1 MDFGLVV
8 RNSTPS
14 TEVIICNF
22 RTRRPP
28 AGNYLLSR
36 RGIISDASAME
47 SPTSTFALLEQAQ
60 AGDRE
65 ALSRAFEKYQRRLA
79 VLVHFKLS
87 ERTRT
92 FAEVD
97 DIVQETML
105 RAFRDIGRFSYQ
117 APGSFLRWLSA
128 IADHAIVDRVRYEG
142 RERRAGEEIP
152 FRSESNPAG
161 PEPVDTK
168 TPSRLLAQREA
179 VERLLSRLAAL
190 PEDYRNAI
198 LMAKI
203 EGLSTA
209 EMADRL
215 GKSREAV
222 ALLVYRAVK
231 RFRALTE
238 ADR

>member
-1 MDFGLVV
+1 
-8 RNSTPS
+8 
-14 TEVIICNF
+14 
-22 RTRRPP
+22 
-28 AGNYLLSR
+28 
-36 RGIISDASAME
+36 ME
-47 SPTSTFALLEQAQ
+47 PPTSTFTLLERAQ
-60 AGDRE
+60 AGDRD

-97 DIVQETML
+97 DIVQETLL
-105 RAFRDIGRFSYQ
+105 RAFRDIEHFAYQ
-117 APGSFLRWLSA
+117 APDSFLRWLSA
-128 IADHAIVDRVRYEG
+128 IADHVIVDRVRYAG

-161 PEPVDTK
+161 PEPADTK

-179 VERLLSRLAAL
+179 VERLLERLAAL
-190 PEDYRNAI
+190 PDDYRQAI

-209 EMADRL
+209 EMAAQM
-215 GKSREAV
+215 GKSREAT

-231 RFRALTE
+231 RFRALCE

>member
-1 MDFGLVV
+1 
-8 RNSTPS
+8 
-14 TEVIICNF
+14 
-22 RTRRPP
+22 
-28 AGNYLLSR
+28 
-36 RGIISDASAME
+36 ME
-47 SPTSTFALLEQAQ
+47 SPTSTFTLLEKAQ

-79 VLVHFKLS
+79 VLFHFKLG

-97 DIVQETML
+97 DIVQETLL
-105 RAFRDIGRFSYQ
+105 RAFRDIEHFSYQ

-128 IADHAIVDRVRYEG
+128 IADHAIVDRVRYQG
-142 RERRAGEEIP
+142 RQRRAAEEIP

-161 PEPVDTK
+161 PEPADTK

-179 VERLLSRLAAL
+179 VERLLARLSAL
-190 PEDYRNAI
+190 PEDYRKVI

-209 EMADRL
+209 EIAAQM

-231 RFRALTE
+231 RFRNLCE
-238 ADR
+238 ADQ

>member
-1 MDFGLVV
+1 
-8 RNSTPS
+8 
-14 TEVIICNF
+14 
-22 RTRRPP
+22 
-28 AGNYLLSR
+28 
-36 RGIISDASAME
+36 ME

-65 ALSRAFEKYQRRLA
+65 ALSRAFEKHQRRLA

-87 ERTRT
+87 DRARA

-97 DIVQETML
+97 DIVQETLL
-105 RAFRDIGRFSYQ
+105 RAFRDFHRFSYQ

-128 IADHAIVDRVRYEG
+128 IADHVIVDRVRYQG

-161 PEPVDTK
+161 PNPIDTK
-168 TPSRLLAQREA
+168 TPSRLLAQQEA
-179 VERLLSRLAAL
+179 VERLLARLEAL
-190 PEDYRNAI
+190 PEDYRKVI

-209 EMADRL
+209 EIAGQL

-222 ALLVYRAVK
+222 ALLVYRAVR
-231 RFRALTE
+231 RFRALSE
-238 ADR
+238 ADA

>member
-1 MDFGLVV
+1 
-8 RNSTPS
+8 
-14 TEVIICNF
+14 
-22 RTRRPP
+22 
-28 AGNYLLSR
+28 
-36 RGIISDASAME
+36 ME
-47 SPTSTFALLEQAQ
+47 SPTSTFTLLEKAQ

-87 ERTRT
+87 DRTRT

-97 DIVQETML
+97 DIVQETFL
-105 RAFRDIGRFSYQ
+105 RAFRDIQQFSYEK
-117 APGSFLRWLSA
+117 PGGFLRWLST
-128 IADHAIVDRVRYEG
+128 IADHAIIDRVRYQG
-142 RERRAGEEIP
+142 RERRAGEQVA

-161 PEPVDTK
+161 PDPADTK
-168 TPSRLLAQREA
+168 TPSRLLAQQEA
-179 VERLLSRLAAL
+179 VERLLARLAAL
-190 PEDYRNAI
+190 PEDYRKAI

-209 EMADRL
+209 EIARQL

-231 RFRALTE
+231 RFRELSE

>member
-1 MDFGLVV
+1 
-8 RNSTPS
+8 
-14 TEVIICNF
+14 
-22 RTRRPP
+22 
-28 AGNYLLSR
+28 
-36 RGIISDASAME
+36 ME
-47 SPTSTFALLEQAQ
+47 SPTSTFALLEQAR
-60 AGDRE
+60 AGDRD
-65 ALSRAFEKYQRRLA
+65 ALSSAFEKFERRLA

-97 DIVQETML
+97 DIVQETLL
-105 RAFRDIGRFSYQ
+105 RAFRDIQRFSYQ

-128 IADHAIVDRVRYEG
+128 IADHVIVDRVRYQG

-161 PEPVDTK
+161 PEPADTK
-168 TPSRLLAQREA
+168 TPSRLLAQQEA
-179 VERLLSRLAAL
+179 VERLLARLQAL
-190 PEDYRNAI
+190 PEEYRKVI

-209 EMADRL
+209 EMAQQL

-231 RFRALTE
+231 RFRTLTE
-238 ADR
+238 AGA

>member
-1 MDFGLVV
+1 MD
-8 RNSTPS
+8 
-14 TEVIICNF
+14 
-22 RTRRPP
+22 
-28 AGNYLLSR
+28 
-36 RGIISDASAME
+36 

-60 AGDRE
+60 SGDRD

-87 ERTRT
+87 DHTRT

-97 DIVQETML
+97 DVVQETFL
-105 RAFRDIGRFSYQ
+105 RAFRDIRNFHYQ

-128 IADHAIVDRVRYEG
+128 IADHVIVDRVRYQH

-152 FRSESNPAG
+152 FRSASNPAG
-161 PEPVDTK
+161 PEPADTK
-168 TPSRLLAQREA
+168 TPSRLLAQQEA
-179 VERLLSRLAAL
+179 VERLLTRLAAL
-190 PEDYRNAI
+190 PEDYRKAI

-209 EMADRL
+209 EMAEQL

-222 ALLVYRAVK
+222 ALLVFRAVK
-231 RFRALTE
+231 RFRTLSE
-238 ADR
+238 ADK